1 VIRVVLAD
9 DQKLIRAGFRVLV
22 EAAGDVQ
29 VVGEA
34 VNGEQAVALARAERP
49 DVILMDIRMPEVDG
63 LEATRR
69 IAADGDLAEVK
80 VVILTTFETD
90 DYVYQ
95 ALRAGASGFLV
106 KDAET
111 EDLIRAVRVVA
122 RGEALLSPSV
132 TRRLIATFARR
143 GPATVPSGGSSTG
156 PAVGPGGGGG
166 NGTVQ
171 RGGSDR
177 PSPGRDLS
185 RITEREREVLSL
197 VAEGLSNDEIATRLY
212 LSPLTTK
219 PHVSR
224 IMTKLDARDRA
235 QLVII
240 AYESGLVVPGSTGI

>member
-1 VIRVVLAD
+1 MIRVLLAD
-9 DQKLIRAGFRVLV
+9 DQKLIRAGFRVLL
-22 EAAGDVQ
+22 EAATDIEVI
-29 VVGEA
+29 GEA
-34 VNGEQAVALARAERP
+34 VNGEEALALARAERP
-49 DVILMDIRMPEVDG
+49 DVIMMDIRMPEVDG

-69 IAADGDLAEVK
+69 IAADADLAGVK

-106 KDAET
+106 KDAEP
-111 EDLIRAVRVVA
+111 EDLIRAVRVAA

-132 TRRLIATFARR
+132 TRRLIATFASRAR
-143 GPATVPSGGSSTG
+143 PTG
-156 PAVGPGGGGG
+156 PGSVGPG
-166 NGTVQ
+166 TAE
-171 RGGSDR
+171 RGPRDAPRR
-177 PSPGRDLS
+177 PRPGCDLS

-219 PHVSR
+219 THVSR

-240 AYESGLVVPGSTGI
+240 AYESGLVVPGITEV

>member
-1 VIRVVLAD
+1 MIRVLLAD
-9 DQKLIRAGFRVLV
+9 DQALIRAGFRVLV
-22 EAAGDVQ
+22 EAAGDIE

-69 IAADGDLAEVK
+69 IAADGDLAGVK
-80 VVILTTFETD
+80 VIILTTFETD
-90 DYVYQ
+90 EYVYQ
-95 ALRAGASGFLV
+95 ALRAGAGGFLV
-106 KDAET
+106 KDAEP
-111 EDLIRAVRVVA
+111 EELIHGVRVVA
-122 RGEALLSPSV
+122 RGDALLSPSV
-132 TRRLIATFARR
+132 TRRLIATFASR
-143 GPATVPSGGSSTG
+143 GPAAGL
-156 PAVGPGGGGG
+156 AVGPGVGPGTAGGAG
-166 NGTVQ
+166 Q
-171 RGGSDR
+171 RSGPNR
-177 PSPGRDLS
+177 PRPGRDLS

-219 PHVSR
+219 THVSH

-240 AYESGLVVPGSTGI
+240 AYESGLVVPGITGI

>member
-1 VIRVVLAD
+1 VIRVLLAD
-9 DQKLIRAGFRVLV
+9 DQKLIRAGFRVLLESAADV
-22 EAAGDVQ
+22 E

-34 VNGEQAVALARAERP
+34 VNGEEALALARAERP
-49 DVILMDIRMPEVDG
+49 DVIMMDIRMPEVDG

-69 IAADGDLAEVK
+69 IAADGDLAGVK

-106 KDAET
+106 KDAEP
-111 EDLIRAVRVVA
+111 EDLIRAVRVAA

-132 TRRLIATFARR
+132 TRRLIATFAGRAR
-143 GPATVPSGGSSTG
+143 A
-156 PAVGPGGGGG
+156 AGPGTAEGG
-166 NGTVQ
+166 Q
-171 RGGSDR
+171 RDAPRR
-177 PSPGRDLS
+177 PRPGCDLS

-219 PHVSR
+219 THVSH

-240 AYESGLVVPGSTGI
+240 AYESGLVVPGITGI

>member
-1 VIRVVLAD
+1 MIRVLLAD
-9 DQKLIRAGFRVLV
+9 DQALIRAGFRVLL
-22 EAAGDVQ
+22 EAAGDVE
-29 VVGEA
+29 VIGEA

-63 LEATRR
+63 LESTRR
-69 IAADGDLAEVK
+69 IAADCDLADVK

-90 DYVYQ
+90 DYVYR

-106 KDAET
+106 KDAEP

-132 TRRLIATFARR
+132 TRRLIATFASRSPTA
-143 GPATVPSGGSSTG
+143 GPTAGPSVAPGVSG
-156 PAVGPGGGGG
+156 ARQRVGE
-166 NGTVQ
+166 
-171 RGGSDR
+171 DR
-177 PSPGRDLS
+177 PRPGRDLS

-219 PHVSR
+219 THVSH

-235 QLVII
+235 QLVVI
-240 AYESGLVVPGSTGI
+240 AYESGLVIPGNAGT